1 MCSPS
6 SLIWGRDDYDDDDD
20 DDDDVGSDN
29 NDDDNADNDYNA
41 EDASY
46 CLL

>member
-6 SLIWGRDDYDDDDD
+6 SLIWGRDD
-20 DDDDVGSDN
+20 DDDDVGGDN